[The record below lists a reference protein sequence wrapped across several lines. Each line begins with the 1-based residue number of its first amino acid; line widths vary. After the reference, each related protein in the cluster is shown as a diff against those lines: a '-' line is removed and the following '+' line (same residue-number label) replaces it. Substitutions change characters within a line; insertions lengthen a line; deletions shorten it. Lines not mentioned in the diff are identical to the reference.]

1 MTSRYRLL
9 EANSTVANNCDKAR
23 PPPPM
28 QGHDSVFSKYRNG
41 LLFMTAVTVMMY
53 GPIVSRVPD
62 AELEAKLTYTQHSHD
77 KRTYTY
83 YRRHLFKFWAST

>member
-1 MTSRYRLL
+1 
-9 EANSTVANNCDKAR
+9 
-23 PPPPM
+23 
-28 QGHDSVFSKYRNG
+28 
-41 LLFMTAVTVMMY
+41 MMY

-83 YRRHLFKFWAST
+83 YRRHLFKFRASAQRL